1 MHNGSSIGI
10 MVKNANVVV
19 ASVAQSVSGLGMK
32 VGSGT
37 VGHCLSTFGQIVC
50 QLPGNT
56 KLSLLGLHRMPKISS
71 ERVAHGALAIPVGS
85 LEHHTSPETMA
96 GASAPP
102 QETNSRG
109 SASAT
114 GSVALMLESELDETT
129 KIGGWIE
136 MKKWNPRH
144 LEWAVTVSDDSEDSV
159 GWGIGLNGMLGG
171 PNSCDHFQIESYLK
185 LNVSERFSVN
195 PGIAHIMDGNAK
207 RTALML
213 RSNWSL

>member
-1 MHNGSSIGI
+1 

-19 ASVAQSVSGLGMK
+19 ASLAQSVSGLGMK
-32 VGSGT
+32 VGSGR

-71 ERVAHGALAIPVGS
+71 ERVAHGALAMPLGS
-85 LEHHTSPETMA
+85 LEHHTYRSSETMA

-102 QETNSRG
+102 LGTNSQGRG
-109 SASAT
+109 SAT

-136 MKKWNPRH
+136 MKKSNPRH
-144 LEWAVTVSDDSEDSV
+144 LEWAVTVSDDSDDSV

-171 PNSCDHFQIESYLK
+171 PKSCDHFQIESYLK
-185 LNVSERFSVN
+185 LNFSERFSVK

>member
-1 MHNGSSIGI
+1 

-19 ASVAQSVSGLGMK
+19 ASLAQSVSGLGMK
-32 VGSGT
+32 VGSGR

-71 ERVAHGALAIPVGS
+71 ERVAHRALAIPLGS
-85 LEHHTSPETMA
+85 LEHHTYRSPETMA
-96 GASAPP
+96 GASASPLG
-102 QETNSRG
+102 TNSQG

-136 MKKWNPRH
+136 MKKSNPRH

-185 LNVSERFSVN
+185 LNLSERFSVK
-195 PGIAHIMDGNAK
+195 PGIAHIMDDNAK